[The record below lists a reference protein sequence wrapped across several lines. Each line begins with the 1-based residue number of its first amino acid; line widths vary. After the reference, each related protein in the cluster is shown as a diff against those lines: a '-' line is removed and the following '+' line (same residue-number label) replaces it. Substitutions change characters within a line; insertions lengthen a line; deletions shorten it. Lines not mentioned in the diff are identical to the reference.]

1 MIPSGPVAT
10 FTITDQG
17 TEDAVKPSDKVI
29 QNTKPGHQKI
39 KVVKKDEQSSTP
51 LSGATFQLESSKGVV
66 LTGETNQKES
76 IRLKICLLEN
86 IY

>member
-39 KVVKKDEQSSTP
+39 K
-51 LSGATFQLESSKGVV
+51 SSKRMSKAQHHYQELHFNLSQVRV
-66 LTGETNQKES
+66 LS
-76 IRLKICLLEN
+76 
-86 IY
+86 